1 MFVDCG
7 RSPGLL
13 IKILS
18 TAIVLWTLPTFADQR
33 TPLTLAEA
41 EDLALAREPGT
52 VALLERGAALA
63 EQAVAAGQLPD
74 PVMNVGVMNYP
85 VSGGGF
91 SAEPMTQA
99 QFGIR
104 QAFPRSRVRSL
115 GTQKFES
122 MADEAEAGA
131 AARQRDVLQW
141 TRAAWLDVYYWQ
153 RARDVVEQSRPF
165 FADMVSVTR
174 SLYAVGRKTQA
185 DVLRAELELSRL
197 EDRLIETERSRAE
210 AQARLSRWL
219 GQDAWRPAALKMPAW
234 GAIPEMQALQSALAQ
249 HPALEAAD
257 ANIAARHSAVA
268 MAEENKKPGWML
280 ELGYGYRDGYDA
292 GGEPRPDFVSLA
304 VSFDLPFFTKNR
316 QDRHLA
322 AALREKSAALEN
334 RAALN
339 ANLGS
344 QLAGEYARWSDLSRR
359 IELYEQRILDQSTV
373 RAEAAMLAYQSD
385 AGDFA
390 DVMRA
395 SIDDLNTRLDHI
407 RLQVERAKSYAA
419 IASLGGFSR

>member
-41 EDLALAREPGT
+41 EDLALVAEPGRA
-52 VALLERGAALA
+52 ALLSRSEAFA

-74 PVMNVGVMNYP
+74 PMLRVGLANYP
-85 VSGGGF
+85 VSDGSF
-91 SAEPMTQA
+91 SSEPMTQA
-99 QFGIR
+99 QLGIR
-104 QAFPRSRVRSL
+104 QVFPRSRTRSL
-115 GTQKFES
+115 GTEKFEA
-122 MADEAEAGA
+122 MAAEAQDSA
-131 AARQRDVLQW
+131 LAREREVLEA
-141 TRAAWLDVYYWQ
+141 TRMAWLEIYYWQ
-153 RARDVVEQSRPF
+153 SARATVSDSRPF
-165 FADMVSVTR
+165 FEDLVAVTR
-174 SLYAVGRKTQA
+174 SLYSVGRKSQA

-197 EDRLIETERSRAE
+197 DDRLIESDRSAAE

-219 GQDAWRPAALKMPAW
+219 GADAYRPLAMKLPDWQSLPTLDDLQAALA
-234 GAIPEMQALQSALAQ
+234 G

-257 ANIAARHSAVA
+257 AGIDARQTAVNL
-268 MAEENKKPGWML
+268 AEQSKKPAWAL
-280 ELGYGYRDGYDA
+280 DLGYGYRDGYNA
-292 GGEPRPDFVSLA
+292 NGEPRSDFVSLI
-304 VSFDLPFFTKNR
+304 VSVDLPFFQKNR

-322 AALREKSAALEN
+322 AALRERSAAIDTKAE
-334 RAALN
+334 LN
-339 ANLGS
+339 ARLSS
-344 QLAGEYARWSDLSRR
+344 QLGVEYARWQDLTRR
-359 IELYEQRILDQSTV
+359 IELYEQRILGQSET

-395 SIDDLNTRLDHI
+395 AIDDLNTRLDHI
-407 RLQVERAKSYAA
+407 RLKVERAKSYATLA
-419 IASLGGFSR
+419 NLGGLQR